1 MAAHGLEA
9 IAAIFGVGELPSS
22 SPPLPLSLSTHT
34 DCALTAS
41 APRVASKAHC
51 SSSSSSPAE
60 VTEVGVARGGSLD
73 KHNTRSGTHSV
84 DNSAVHCLC
93 VCWMLTTRTLDLFP
107 HSLCPFPS
115 PEGLLLAE
123 LADGVG
129 RLLDL
134 MAGHLAPQQWS
145 FLINLRGDDDDEMI
159 SRQMSKRALHNV
171 HPELLRQCKDNPIS
185 NLW

>member
-1 MAAHGLEA
+1 MSQDRHGA
-9 IAAIFGVGELPSS
+9 
-22 SPPLPLSLSTHT
+22 
-34 DCALTAS
+34 
-41 APRVASKAHC
+41 K
-51 SSSSSSPAE
+51 
-60 VTEVGVARGGSLD
+60 
-73 KHNTRSGTHSV
+73 SGAYSV

-93 VCWMLTTRTLDLFP
+93 MCWMLATRTLDLCP
-107 HSLCPFPS
+107 HSLS

-134 MAGHLAPQQWS
+134 MAGHVAPKQWS
-145 FLINLRGDDDDEMI
+145 FLINIRGDEDDEMI